1 LKPVHVGCSGWNYR
15 DWRERFYPKG
25 TPASRW
31 LEHYARLFDTVEVNS
46 TFYRLASETAVEKW
60 VQQTPPG
67 FIFSLKASRYMTH
80 QRRLRDMERGVRR
93 FYAPLTPLIEAG
105 KLGPVLWQLPETF
118 RRNDDVLGRTLEQ
131 LPEGRHCF
139 EFRHPSWF
147 EAEVYELLCKH
158 EVALVIGDHPERPF
172 QSYEITAGWTFIRF
186 HYGRRG
192 REGNYS
198 RSELETWKRRIAS
211 WRSRVEVFAYFN
223 NDWRGCAPR
232 NARWLAARLRP

>member
-1 LKPVHVGCSGWNYR
+1 MKPVHVGCSGWNYR

-25 TPASRW
+25 IPATRW
-31 LEHYARLFDTVEVNS
+31 LEHYARVFDTVEVNS

-60 VQQTPPG
+60 VRQTPPG
-67 FIFSLKASRYMTH
+67 FVFSLKASRYMTH
-80 QRRLRDMERGVRR
+80 VRRLRDVESGVRR
-93 FYAPLTPLIEAG
+93 FYAPLAALIEAG
-105 KLGPVLWQLPETF
+105 KLGPTLWQLPENF
-118 RRNDDVLGRTLEQ
+118 RRDDDILGNALEQ

-147 EAEVYELLCKH
+147 EAEVFELLRKH

-192 REGNYS
+192 RDGNYS

-211 WRSRVEVFAYFN
+211 WRSRAEVFAYFN
-223 NDWRGCAPR
+223 NDWQALAPKD
-232 NARWLAARLRP
+232 ARWLAARFRP